1 MRAHRFLP
9 AVLAVSI
16 LGPAPS
22 ARGWTPE
29 MQKVIAEE
37 AAWLAPQDLYR
48 QIDRHR
54 DWFLRGVQAPFES
67 GGPERHVKNLD
78 GSGLLDRMIEVEIET
93 AVEAIRNHQPFE
105 QIVYRLGVVS
115 HFVAD
120 ANNPLNV
127 ANADPREPEYFADY
141 LYYMQEVEPRLPLVF
156 YGLTPGATPGRDG
169 SVRSLVDQAFARG
182 RRFYP
187 SIGRE
192 YQRIGF
198 ASGRGRFD
206 DKSTAFGVA
215 AVSFSQAVTD
225 VVQALRSVWIES
237 GGSDTRA
244 LPEKG
249 ELVVL
254 LPRYDPERH
263 APPPALPEL
272 PLAPPPPL
280 PAPSR

>member
-1 MRAHRFLP
+1 MRTHRFFLV
-9 AVLAVSI
+9 VLTVSI
-16 LGPAPS
+16 LGLAPP
-22 ARGWTPE
+22 ARGWTPK
-29 MQKVIAEE
+29 MQRVIAEE
-37 AAWLAPQDLYR
+37 AAWLAPPDLYR

-54 DWFLRGVQAPFES
+54 EWYLRGVQAPFES
-67 GGPERHVKNLD
+67 GGAERHVKNPD

-93 AVEAIRNHQPFE
+93 AIDGIRSHQPFE

-127 ANADPREPEYFADY
+127 ANDDPREPEYFADY

-156 YGLTPGATPGRDG
+156 YGLTAEANPGQDG
-169 SVRSLVDQAFARG
+169 SVRSLVDGALARG
-182 RRFYP
+182 RAFYP

-192 YQRIGF
+192 YRRIGF
-198 ASGRGRFD
+198 ASGRRNFD

-225 VVQALRSVWIES
+225 VVQALRAIWIEA
-237 GGSDTRA
+237 GGADTRA

-254 LPRYDPERH
+254 LPRYDPEHH
-263 APPPALPEL
+263 APPLALPEL
-272 PLAPPPPL
+272 PLAPPPLPL
-280 PAPSR
+280 PSR